1 LSWIWLELL
10 SGGDEEEKITIR
22 KVLVGLLALL
32 GAVTLSLIGYSFFGL
47 HNTQGLILRE
57 GQSLF
62 LQAGESIHPET
73 EAPRLGYLAPD
84 FRLTDLGGQARALS
98 DYRGK
103 PLLLNFWASWCPPCR
118 AEMPDLERFYQ
129 LHGDQIG
136 LLGVNW
142 GESQATVLVFLT
154 KLKISYPS
162 LLDEGGTAFVK
173 YQLTGIPT
181 SFFIDAQGLIRGM
194 SVGPMSTEQIEA
206 GFARLQL
213 QGGNER

>member
-1 LSWIWLELL
+1 MLRRTLI
-10 SGGDEEEKITIR
+10 G
-22 KVLVGLLALL
+22 LVIVFGAAML
-32 GAVTLSLIGYSFFGL
+32 GLIGYSFFSAKTAQQL
-47 HNTQGLILRE
+47 SRLILRE
-57 GQSLF
+57 GQSIF
-62 LQAGESIHPET
+62 LQAGDPIHLEQ

-84 FRLTDLGGQARALS
+84 FRLPDLAGKPTALS

-103 PLLLNFWASWCPPCR
+103 PLLLNFWATWCPPCR

-142 GESQATVLVFLT
+142 GEPQATVLVFLK
-154 KLKISYPS
+154 KLKISYPN

-181 SFFIDAQGLIRGM
+181 SFFIDAQGLIRGI
-194 SVGPMSTEQIEA
+194 SVGPMSTERIEA
-206 GFARLQL
+206 GFAKL